1 MSLCEEIKSIAKFF
15 KLSVVD
21 SVLYLERTVLISK
34 KSILIDG
41 FLFGSYEL
49 GNP

>member
-1 MSLCEEIKSIAKFF
+1 MKRLKVLPGS
-15 KLSVVD
+15 LSVVD

-41 FLFGSYEL
+41 FLFGSYAL